1 MALWFVVSETAIDA
15 AERMNTRSI
24 QTRIFAQIDQHFNS
38 TELLVEAAHG
48 YSSILE
54 KTDKTQRTLVRSG
67 FLGGCDVFF
76 QKLLTAH
83 MSMLKVG
90 PSSLFTVF
98 HDGDVCGSFIE
109 NGQLKA
115 IANRQVAGQECL
127 VVQDSPKAI
136 PACSTIKGAKWYKA
150 AMEADGGSPV
160 WTSGNAS
167 TTPGQTPL
175 IVSQSLA
182 KKNHGVIVAGISE
195 SIMSKFLKTLI
206 LDPEDGDFQDDT
218 CAYVLENDSFTALVS
233 SVSKL
238 ERDCGDRCILAED
251 EKDET
256 LHSLFEFLACDDT
269 PDLEEI
275 NEPVEVIRE
284 VFEYNTFIGRL
295 GNSDSQWF
303 AAVAV
308 EKSDSVNHDQ
318 TFLFLITCGAVIILV
333 ITTTSQVTR
342 WYSKAVAVDKQEDSS
357 EAESLFGG
365 ITISEE
371 SMGELRAHVGPEVL
385 RSVRASWRR
394 ENPLHEEPSAE
405 YLGLRA
411 LEHIQAA
418 ADHGI
423 NLLRYIL
430 LDRDDLNN
438 TACQVYMLLSNSIYQ
453 MSVKVLLFLYMVLVF
468 HEPLSNDALAE
479 ANGLAYWL
487 MLALHFVALF
497 AQIFDM
503 AAKCYVKYVEFR
515 VEKEIYAEKIEEYNA
530 AKEAAGDDAEIELE
544 PPRELLVNFLSDK
557 SAWNVYVVHGFILAL
572 LFIDFVLRAFFR
584 WSFNYYVPVRPL
596 LLVVAS
602 RRVRATLDLFLKTL
616 WKAIDV
622 LLLLFASLIVTS
634 VFGVA
639 MFSGRLNTDEVSHS
653 YDDFVSSFL
662 TSTVYFITS
671 ENYPDLVFP
680 GYVLEPVS
688 GIYWVI
694 TTVFVSFFM
703 TGMVAGY
710 FGDVFT
716 ELQKTDLIQRKLYTR
731 SSLVCAFV
739 LLDQSGDGT
748 IDLTE
753 FETFMMN
760 FREDLSP
767 EAIREIFDS
776 LDKDTTDNSQTLS
789 PAEFVF
795 GMEEVS
801 LNKRL
806 AQYDVESESRF
817 FKVARKMLFENK
829 VSQQIDRMLILVNI
843 MVLALYSSRSDS
855 TGLDIIAL
863 CFLIF
868 FAVEVGLRVLMY
880 GWRRFWN
887 WGVYHDPGLFQMY
900 TNRAEV
906 GLVLL
911 TLGLLIYDVAEY
923 PTGIMFPSPPSTRM
937 ILCMPILRVFTRFKR
952 LRHLLFSLFQILPQF
967 TAVFTLLFAVLL
979 FYGIIGI
986 TMFDGVFVSLNEG
999 IPVWDF
1005 ASMGNVMLLLLMC
1018 ITGESWDAAMF
1029 DTISATGYWAAFY
1042 YVSFC
1047 LLIHLLMADLF
1058 IGLVLSVYALIVDGS
1073 DRDEINQKQIDRI
1086 IEKDMEG

>member
-1 MALWFVVSETAIDA
+1 MEFDEVKKKGFISRYSRLLKCAVFATILAVGVWFIWRQTTLNTLYLIADRLNDHLLESVKFSLKSFLIPTMMLTHRTGVVLDESNRQINSSTVSEYLSELTKSRGMQALYVSDSTGKSRGISVSRDNWNKAYSMKLPAHHGFWFSSGQSAGWSKPLKTLPFSKHATPGLSYSASYRNKVLVAELRLGLFSDLLAEIEAPDGSVLFAVEAKTGHLWASSKRCAAGECGFVTASKSTNVVVSTVYTAFLERKLAKSKSGSFSTLKYTVKFAVANVEAGKKFNLFVAVPNDWASDPVDDAQTLNIIFACVVVVATIALTVGGMVADGPDAQAVMDRVSKTMTMYPSHSNKEKSVDSSYFRHIRWVAGLSIFLCLIAFANMALWFVVSETAIDA

-357 EAESLFGG
+357 E
-365 ITISEE
+365 
-371 SMGELRAHVGPEVL
+371 
-385 RSVRASWRR
+385 
-394 ENPLHEEPSAE
+394 
-405 YLGLRA
+405 
-411 LEHIQAA
+411 
-418 ADHGI
+418 
-423 NLLRYIL
+423 
-430 LDRDDLNN
+430 
-438 TACQVYMLLSNSIYQ
+438 
-453 MSVKVLLFLYMVLVF
+453 
-468 HEPLSNDALAE
+468 
-479 ANGLAYWL
+479 
-487 MLALHFVALF
+487 
-497 AQIFDM
+497 
-503 AAKCYVKYVEFR
+503 
-515 VEKEIYAEKIEEYNA
+515 
-530 AKEAAGDDAEIELE
+530 
-544 PPRELLVNFLSDK
+544 
-557 SAWNVYVVHGFILAL
+557 
-572 LFIDFVLRAFFR
+572 
-584 WSFNYYVPVRPL
+584 
-596 LLVVAS
+596 
-602 RRVRATLDLFLKTL
+602 
-616 WKAIDV
+616 
-622 LLLLFASLIVTS
+622 
-634 VFGVA
+634 
-639 MFSGRLNTDEVSHS
+639 
-653 YDDFVSSFL
+653 
-662 TSTVYFITS
+662 
-671 ENYPDLVFP
+671 
-680 GYVLEPVS
+680 
-688 GIYWVI
+688 
-694 TTVFVSFFM
+694 
-703 TGMVAGY
+703 
-710 FGDVFT
+710 
-716 ELQKTDLIQRKLYTR
+716 
-731 SSLVCAFV
+731 
-739 LLDQSGDGT
+739 
-748 IDLTE
+748 
-753 FETFMMN
+753 
-760 FREDLSP
+760 
-767 EAIREIFDS
+767 
-776 LDKDTTDNSQTLS
+776 
-789 PAEFVF
+789 
-795 GMEEVS
+795 
-801 LNKRL
+801 
-806 AQYDVESESRF
+806 
-817 FKVARKMLFENK
+817 
-829 VSQQIDRMLILVNI
+829 
-843 MVLALYSSRSDS
+843 
-855 TGLDIIAL
+855 
-863 CFLIF
+863 
-868 FAVEVGLRVLMY
+868 
-880 GWRRFWN
+880 
-887 WGVYHDPGLFQMY
+887 
-900 TNRAEV
+900 
-906 GLVLL
+906 
-911 TLGLLIYDVAEY
+911 
-923 PTGIMFPSPPSTRM
+923 
-937 ILCMPILRVFTRFKR
+937 
-952 LRHLLFSLFQILPQF
+952 
-967 TAVFTLLFAVLL
+967 
-979 FYGIIGI
+979 
-986 TMFDGVFVSLNEG
+986 
-999 IPVWDF
+999 
-1005 ASMGNVMLLLLMC
+1005 
-1018 ITGESWDAAMF
+1018 
-1029 DTISATGYWAAFY
+1029 
-1042 YVSFC
+1042 
-1047 LLIHLLMADLF
+1047 
-1058 IGLVLSVYALIVDGS
+1058 
-1073 DRDEINQKQIDRI
+1073 
-1086 IEKDMEG
+1086 